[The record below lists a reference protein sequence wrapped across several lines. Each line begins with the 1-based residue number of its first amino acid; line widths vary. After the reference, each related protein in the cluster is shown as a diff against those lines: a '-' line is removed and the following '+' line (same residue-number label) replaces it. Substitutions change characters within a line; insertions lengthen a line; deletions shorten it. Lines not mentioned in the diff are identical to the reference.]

1 MAAYRTGSLAK
12 KLGVTPQ
19 TVRAWV
25 RDEKVPYHRL
35 PSGQLF
41 FTEEDYLAISGEKS
55 DSNDERWVYYV
66 RSSSGGKSSL
76 ANQEQQLRDG
86 FPEPIK
92 VIKDIASGLNE
103 NRRGLKSLM
112 EMAESG
118 KLTDLAISYPDRLG
132 RFGVKYLES
141 YFSILGVRVHYLS
154 ESREQ
159 SAEGELIDDF
169 MALIASFGG
178 RLYKLRSKESSKK
191 LLELAQKE
199 LESK

>member
-1 MAAYRTGSLAK
+1 MTTYRTGSLAK

-19 TVRAWV
+19 TIRAWV
-25 RDEKVPYHRL
+25 RDEKIPYHRL

-41 FTEEDYLAISGEKS
+41 FTEEDYLSISGEKS
-55 DSNDERWVYYV
+55 DSGVERWVYYV
-66 RSSSGGKSSL
+66 RSSSGRKSSL
-76 ANQEQQLRDG
+76 ENQEQQLRDG

-92 VIKDIASGLNE
+92 VIKDSASGLNE

-112 EMAESG
+112 EMAKNG
-118 KLTDLAISYPDRLG
+118 GLTDLAVSYPDRLS

-154 ESREQ
+154 GNREQ
-159 SAEGELIDDF
+159 SAEEELIDDF

-178 RLYKLRSKESSKK
+178 RFYKLRSKESSKK
-191 LLELAQKE
+191 LLEVAQKE